1 MFKYLVLSV
10 TMLSCVSFAT
20 PIEPTVP
27 ARPTGPTEYSKT
39 VMCDS
44 TKIMIPFLESEF
56 DEHAMFI
63 GEVPLEESKTAYVVV
78 TVNPATQTWT
88 VILFNQQTSCILE
101 SGEGFKFKMPVP
113 SAKDL
118 I

>member
-10 TMLSCVSFAT
+10 AMFSCVTFAE
-20 PIEPTVP
+20 PIEPTV
-27 ARPTGPTEYSKT
+27 PTGPTEYSKT

-63 GEVPLEESKTAYVVV
+63 GEVPLEESKTAYVGV

-101 SGEGFKFKMPVP
+101 SGSGFKFKMPVP

-118 I
+118 M